1 MDSADTNIIK
11 KLSWLNIKNTLKT
24 YFDTLYNSPIF
35 GQSFY
40 QSTNNNTVTN
50 NSTSGYATNN
60 LTVVVHSYSLTAGIT
75 GTYHLGTKFNFIVNQ
90 TNVSSKFRWYLDNVA
105 IGSVQEIE
113 VNDSTN
119 RLTWTEFYNPSL
131 NNGNHTLELRVA
143 SETSSITQTIYSS
156 SVEFWRVS

>member
-1 MDSADTNIIK
+1 M
-11 KLSWLNIKNTLKT
+11 
-24 YFDTLYNSPIF
+24 
-35 GQSFY
+35 
-40 QSTNNNTVTN
+40 
-50 NSTSGYATNN
+50 
-60 LTVVVHSYSLTAGIT
+60 HSYTLTAGIT